1 MTNPFD
7 GSASSGGTV
16 VNNALLARGPPM
28 YQSPKQMLAA
38 ANVLSQ
44 AEGKPVEV
52 CVHSAFLER
61 EKELRRKGFK
71 PGF

>member
-1 MTNPFD
+1 
-7 GSASSGGTV
+7 
-16 VNNALLARGPPM
+16 M

>member
-1 MTNPFD
+1 M
-7 GSASSGGTV
+7 GQA
-16 VNNALLARGPPM
+16 M
-28 YQSPKQMLAA
+28 YQSPKLMLDA

-44 AEGKPVEV
+44 AEGKPREV